1 MWQVVA
7 GEGLKCDECRHEISA
22 EARCISQMPPV
33 LPGGFLR
40 RKFENFCIDCKDCE
54 AAAPNPDGDLRSCY
68 ERSLDH
74 WYTPRVRTSYSETCA
89 GCGDEIPEK
98 TWALVQKFY
107 VWPDSENEAETSSA
121 DGSDRFGGILPGVVT
136 GFAPGDPPA
145 HWSNLSAKTRWRFR
159 IGGLG
164 RGFGSRSPKMA
175 QRVYEREVPRIIR
188 NLGEPAVRAY
198 LKGKHFSHRISV
210 RNAPA
215 SAKAPSNVVL
225 ETASANLTRG
235 SRNMSSTAL
244 ATAKKGQ
251 RISAIKVA
259 GKSVVSSSA
268 KAGAFAAATE
278 AAVSI
283 PENFLHFRRGRKTG
297 GQAVKDSTKSAA
309 GAAAIGVATVGVGKV
324 AAMAGIGLSLGPLG
338 TPVMIAGGLVFA
350 GTAIRRVHKAAKFDL
365 PLDEL
370 RIFIC
375 KEESCRRAFARK
387 MAAPLEQGSSSP
399 GFSYVLARFAR
410 EIRNRMV
417 ETLRRWTFACYIMW
431 PYGAR
436 RRRQFTR

>member
-7 GEGLKCDECRHEISA
+7 GEGVKCNECRHKIPA
-22 EARCISQMPPV
+22 EAWCISQMPPI
-33 LPGGFLR
+33 LPDAFLR
-40 RKFENFCIDCKDCE
+40 DKFENFCVDCKDCE
-54 AAAPNPDGDLRSCY
+54 AAADSNGDLRSCY

-74 WYTPRVRTSYSETCA
+74 WYTPKARTTYSENCA

-98 TWALVQKFY
+98 TWTLVQKFY
-107 VWPDSENEAETSSA
+107 VWPDSVSEADA
-121 DGSDRFGGILPGVVT
+121 SDRFGGISPGVVT

-159 IGGLG
+159 VGGLG
-164 RGFGSRSPKMA
+164 RGFSSRSPKMA

-188 NLGEPAVRAY
+188 NQGEPAVRAY

-215 SAKAPSNVVL
+215 SAKAPSNIVL
-225 ETASANLTRG
+225 ETASANLARG
-235 SRNMSSTAL
+235 SRNMSSAAL
-244 ATAKKGQ
+244 AAARKGQ
-251 RISAIKVA
+251 RFSAMKVA
-259 GKSVVSSSA
+259 GKSVARSSA

-297 GQAVKDSTKSAA
+297 GQAVRDTTKSAA
-309 GAAAIGVATVGVGKV
+309 GAAAIGVATAGAAKV
-324 AAMAGIGLSLGPLG
+324 AAMAGIGLSLGTLG
-338 TPVMIAGGLVFA
+338 TPVVIAGGLVFA
-350 GTAIRRVHKAAKFDL
+350 GTAIMRVHKAAKYDL
-365 PLDEL
+365 PLDEV

-387 MAAPLEQGSSSP
+387 IAAPPEQESSSS
-399 GFSYVLARFAR
+399 GFSYVLARISR
-410 EIRNRMV
+410 ETRNRLM
-417 ETLRRWTFACYIMW
+417 ETLRRWSSACYNMW
-431 PYGAR
+431 PYGSR
-436 RRRQFTR
+436 HRHQFTR